1 MNRRICFM
9 QIYAGV
15 TEARSEKVLERS
27 EFQEKERGNI
37 MCQEILQL
45 QNEMMKAKF

>member
-9 QIYAGV
+9 QIYLEV

-27 EFQEKERGNI
+27 EFQEKEETMR
-37 MCQEILQL
+37 QDILQL